1 MRPASSVSEFES
13 LARDERP
20 AVRSER
26 RLGARLVEA
35 GKLLARDLERALA
48 AQRETGGLIGQVL
61 VRLGLASELDVF
73 TAVSAQLN
81 LRLVL
86 SDVLPSAP
94 PFPDGVARIFQ
105 APPRLP
111 DRAQPRRFDRRDG
124 GAKRVVRPGRLF
136 RDISAASTTPAD
148 GASVR
153 GNSWFAR
160 PLNIRP
166 ETFL

>member
-1 MRPASSVSEFES
+1 MSELES

-73 TAVSAQLN
+73 TAASAQLN

-86 SDVLPSAP
+86 STYCRRRRPFRTVSHASFRRHRVLLIA
-94 PFPDGVARIFQ
+94 
-105 APPRLP
+105 L
-111 DRAQPRRFDRRDG
+111 
-124 GAKRVVRPGRLF
+124 
-136 RDISAASTTPAD
+136 TPT
-148 GASVR
+148 V
-153 GNSWFAR
+153 
-160 PLNIRP
+160 
-166 ETFL
+166 